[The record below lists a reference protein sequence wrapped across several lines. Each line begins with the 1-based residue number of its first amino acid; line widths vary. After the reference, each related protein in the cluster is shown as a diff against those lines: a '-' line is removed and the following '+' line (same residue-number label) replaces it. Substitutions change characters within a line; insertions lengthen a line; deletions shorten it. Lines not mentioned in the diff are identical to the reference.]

1 MLTRFNSFDEIKEGW
16 LNLLSLG
23 GVDTVFMMPQWQSI
37 WWNEFGT
44 GAEMLLLSLPG
55 SDGPE
60 GIASLMRFN
69 GTVTLMGDVDLFD
82 YNDILVSPGNEQR
95 FFSAF
100 LDYLMV
106 EKWENLE
113 LFPLRADSPSL
124 LYLSGMAKERGWA
137 VEVTPQDVSPGV
149 PLPPDWEE
157 YLQVLSKKDR
167 HELRRK
173 LRRLDAV
180 EDSNWYSCSDSA
192 TVAEAMDDFFSLL
205 RTSRQEKHRFLTPDR
220 ERFFRGIAVEMAS
233 TGLTKLF
240 FLDFGGQRVASALC
254 FDCGPSR
261 MLYNSGFDPEFSYYS
276 VGLLL
281 KALCIK
287 DAINNGRHYFDFL
300 RGDEAY
306 KYDLGGKDQVV
317 YKMVV
322 RPA

>member
-1 MLTRFNSFDEIKEGW
+1 MTKFNSFDEIKEDW

-23 GVDTVFMMPQWQSI
+23 GVETVFMMPQWQSI

-44 GAEMLLLSLPG
+44 GAEMLLLALPG

-60 GIASLMRFN
+60 GIAPLMRCN

-82 YNDILVSPGNEQR
+82 YNDILVSPGKEQR

-100 LDYLMV
+100 LDHMMV
-106 EKWENLE
+106 ERWENLE
-113 LFPLRADSPSL
+113 LFPLTADSPSL
-124 LYLSGMAKERGWA
+124 LYLSGMAKERGCA
-137 VEVTPQDVSPGV
+137 VEVIPQDVSPGV
-149 PLPPDWEE
+149 PLPDDWEG

-180 EDSNWYSCSDSA
+180 GDNNWYICSDSPA
-192 TVAEAMDDFFSLL
+192 VAEAMDDFFSLL
-205 RTSRQEKHRFLTPDR
+205 RTSRQEKHRFLTPNR
-220 ERFFRGIAVEMAS
+220 ERFFRRIASEMAS
-233 TGLTKLF
+233 MGLTKLF
-240 FLDFGGQRVASALC
+240 FLDFGGQRVAAALC

-261 MLYNSGFDPEFSYYS
+261 LLYNSGFDPAFGYYS

-281 KALCIK
+281 KALCLK
-287 DAINNGRHYFDFL
+287 DAIHEGRHYFDFL